1 MAYNSHERIG
11 IISTISKMTVIC
23 TELGM
28 KNYDLSRNKIFNYII
43 NII

>member
-1 MAYNSHERIG
+1 MAYNSHETIG

-28 KNYDLSRNKIFNYII
+28 KKYDLKK
-43 NII
+43 